1 MSLGEKI
8 QQFFQRTRQFIGR
21 KLQDRFARSLGW
33 LGISQALIRF
43 SRLGATL
50 LLPRF
55 LTPEDYGLAALVLT
69 TYEFTRTFT
78 RFGLHAKLIQAK
90 DDEIGELSNSAF
102 WLNLVLFVGLFV
114 LQCTLAFPV
123 AWFYDNDR
131 LILPICVLAITF
143 LIVPVGQIQS
153 SLIQRENRLKDYAMA
168 QSLRYTTA
176 NILTAVFAVAGLGL
190 WAIVLPRVIA
200 APIEYF
206 ILLRK
211 HKWRPSQGFTTHRW
225 GEIIKFGFNILGVQL
240 LQTARE
246 NKDYLIVGRFIGIRE
261 LGFYYFAY
269 NAGLGS
275 SLTIINSI
283 TTALLPYLCAARET
297 LSQLKAAF
305 LSSLKTIAA
314 VIIPFVMLQSMAA
327 RFYVPFIFGE
337 EWIPAIPILIL
348 ICISA
353 IPRPFDQASFYLLTA
368 VDRSG
373 IGLLWN
379 IGFTVLFGLSL
390 LVGVQFGARGV
401 AISVVAIYYC
411 FVPTY
416 LLWSMRYVF
425 VARKGFLT

>member
-1 MSLGEKI
+1 MFLGEKI
-8 QQFFQRTRQFIGR
+8 KQFFQRTRQFIGR

-176 NILTAVFAVAGLGL
+176 NILTAVFAVAVYGGAVGAILMLLRRRVALGVLILSLMGTVPAFYFSFRVLGL
-190 WAIVLPRVIA
+190 DPA
-200 APIEYF
+200 
-206 ILLRK
+206 
-211 HKWRPSQGFTTHRW
+211 
-225 GEIIKFGFNILGVQL
+225 
-240 LQTARE
+240 TA
-246 NKDYLIVGRFIGIRE
+246 
-261 LGFYYFAY
+261 
-269 NAGLGS
+269 S
-275 SLTIINSI
+275 
-283 TTALLPYLCAARET
+283 ALLMSVALVCFA
-297 LSQLKAAF
+297 
-305 LSSLKTIAA
+305 
-314 VIIPFVMLQSMAA
+314 
-327 RFYVPFIFGE
+327 
-337 EWIPAIPILIL
+337 
-348 ICISA
+348 
-353 IPRPFDQASFYLLTA
+353 LLAT
-368 VDRSG
+368 R
-373 IGLLWN
+373 
-379 IGFTVLFGLSL
+379 
-390 LVGVQFGARGV
+390 RGW
-401 AISVVAIYYC
+401 
-411 FVPTY
+411 
-416 LLWSMRYVF
+416 LR
-425 VARKGFLT
+425 